1 MRSRRRTTPPSGPAG
16 AAVAADGPARVAEHA
31 AAAVPVLRE
40 RLATEPPGRLVPVFA
55 GLVMPLDEY
64 LVTRI
69 VEQVVHL
76 GDLARSVGLPPWD
89 VPSDLEALVLAVGTE
104 VVASAT
110 AVPPW

>member
-1 MRSRRRTTPPSGPAG
+1 M
-16 AAVAADGPARVAEHA
+16 
-31 AAAVPVLRE
+31 
-40 RLATEPPGRLVPVFA
+40 PVFA

-104 VVASAT
+104 VGRVRHGGAAMVR
-110 AVPPW
+110 ALFRGDEAGVLPVL